1 MLNVL
6 PLGQSS
12 GCDMRT
18 ILRTFVASSLLTAL
32 LGLLTVG
39 TVAAADLPQAN
50 SAKIHVANRVAAAQ
64 VQCDYGAVRCLV
76 RVNHV
81 LLARANPVP
90 RTFRLREMWR
100 YGPVSNQ
107 WIDITPMN
115 IQPIAILAPAARR
128 HITAEASQILFEV
141 PQRVG
146 LYFLRWMEDEQR
158 YEGNAY
164 VGRFLCN
171 DILIEPPAPPG
182 TYAACWPTEGGGNAG
197 YIPKPPP
204 PRK

>member
-1 MLNVL
+1 
-6 PLGQSS
+6 
-12 GCDMRT
+12 MRGVSQ
-18 ILRTFVASSLLTAL
+18 TFVVNSLLTAM
-32 LGLLTVG
+32 LGLLTVA
-39 TVAAADLPQAN
+39 TVAAVDLKQAN
-50 SAKIHVANRVAAAQ
+50 PAKHRLADSVKAAQ
-64 VQCDYGAVRCLV
+64 IQCDYPAMRCVL
-76 RVNHV
+76 RVIPS
-81 LLARANPVP
+81 LLARASPLP

-100 YGPVSNQ
+100 YGPDANQ

-115 IQPIAILAPAARR
+115 IQPVAILSPNAGR
-128 HITAEASQILFEV
+128 HSTAKTSQVLFEV

-146 LYFLRWMEDEQR
+146 LYFLRWMEDDQP
-158 YEGNAY
+158 YEGSAY

-182 TYAACWPTEGGGNAG
+182 TFAACWPTEDGGNAG